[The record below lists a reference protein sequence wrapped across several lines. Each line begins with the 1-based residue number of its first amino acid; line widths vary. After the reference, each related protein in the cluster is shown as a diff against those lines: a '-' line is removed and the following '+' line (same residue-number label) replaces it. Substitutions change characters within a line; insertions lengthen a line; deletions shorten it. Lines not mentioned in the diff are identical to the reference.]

1 MLELIIFCTMFGAII
16 ALIQSTYK
24 APVVIIWLLGLLTL
38 IVVGYQGQK
47 DINGKLTTQIQELGA
62 RVKAL
67 ENNKAEMDVSA
78 TCVAWY
84 FNTNLE
90 EAKRRVCKK

>member
-38 IVVGYQGQK
+38 IVVGYQDQK
-47 DINGKLTTQIQELGA
+47 DINGKLTTQIQELSA
-62 RVKAL
+62 RVQVL
-67 ENNKAEMDVSA
+67 ETSKAEMDVSA

-84 FNTNLE
+84 FNANLE